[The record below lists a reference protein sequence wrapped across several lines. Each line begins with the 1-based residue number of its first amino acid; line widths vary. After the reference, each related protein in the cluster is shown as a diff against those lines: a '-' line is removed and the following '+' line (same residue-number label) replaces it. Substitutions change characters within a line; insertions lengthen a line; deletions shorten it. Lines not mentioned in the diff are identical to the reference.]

1 MKDLVKKNLSL
12 LFEKITNQKPESIEI
27 LPQSGSDRIYFRI
40 QKSSISYIGAYN
52 QNVSENEAFFS
63 FTKTFHDLNINVPRV
78 HAISI
83 CRKYYLVTD
92 LGNTTLYDI
101 ILKQTNESTNKE
113 SLCFMKLALQGLI
126 EMQIHGSEHIDFSK
140 SYPRAEFDKQ
150 SISWDLQYFKYL
162 FLKPAAIAFDEQKLE
177 TDFDTLIGSLLQVP
191 SQYFMYR
198 DFQSRN
204 IMINDNNVWFIDYQ
218 GGRKGPLQYDVASL
232 LFSPKSKLNS
242 VQREVFLNFYLDKL
256 QEKIEIN
263 RSEFVQIFYLFAL
276 VRILQALGAYGFR
289 GIIENKPG
297 FKENISTAIQ
307 NIEYLFSNNLIGVK
321 LPQIEAIVHLLK
333 KSEYAKLYSL
343 LPDKLTVRVTSFSYK
358 NGIPPDA
365 SENGGGFV
373 FDCRGLP
380 NPGRLHE
387 YRNKNGTQKQVI
399 DYLEKYDEV
408 KQFQNMVQGI
418 VKISIEEYI
427 RRGFQHL
434 CVNFGCT
441 GGQHRSVYNA
451 QKFAQ
456 WVQNNYAVKV
466 VLHHI
471 EIEKSN
477 NEQNQM

>member
-1 MKDLVKKNLSL
+1 
-12 LFEKITNQKPESIEI
+12 
-27 LPQSGSDRIYFRI
+27 
-40 QKSSISYIGAYN
+40 
-52 QNVSENEAFFS
+52 
-63 FTKTFHDLNINVPRV
+63 
-78 HAISI
+78 
-83 CRKYYLVTD
+83 
-92 LGNTTLYDI
+92 
-101 ILKQTNESTNKE
+101 
-113 SLCFMKLALQGLI
+113 MKLALQGLI

-242 VQREVFLNFYLDKL
+242 VQREVFFNFYLDKL

-263 RSEFVQIFYLFAL
+263 RSEFVQMFYLFAL

-451 QKFAQ
+451 QKFAR